1 MPDVV
6 LYQFPPVAGLPS
18 FSPFCWKVQMALNA
32 RAVPHR
38 IENILFARRRN
49 PHGKLPYVVWDGEG
63 LEDSSAIA
71 RAIDE
76 RATGGPRLVP
86 SDAPLAAEAHV
97 LEDWADESLYFIGI
111 YYQWRDREGAA
122 EVPRAFYRIP
132 VVGRVAYPLFD
143 RVIQRQLRGQGIAR
157 KPPEHVAADLER
169 HLDAIESLLEGREF
183 LLDRGPLLCDFA
195 MASQLHYLRRT
206 PVAGRALASRTAILA
221 YLDRM
226 KALRR

>member
-1 MPDVV
+1 
-6 LYQFPPVAGLPS
+6 
-18 FSPFCWKVQMALNA
+18 MALNA

-97 LEDWADESLYFIGI
+97 LEDWADESLYFHAVYAKFADAEGWRGTRERLASMMPAAIRAIGV
-111 YYQWRDREGAA
+111 RVTRA
-122 EVPRAFYRIP
+122 ETLAK
-132 VVGRVAYPLFD
+132 
-143 RVIQRQLRGQGIAR
+143 LRHQGILRRDAR
-157 KPPEHVAADLER
+157 LVDQELER
-169 HLDAIESLLEGREF
+169 HLDALDLRLSDGRRYLVGET
-183 LLDRGPLLCDFA
+183 LTIADIAVTPMLA
-195 MASQLHYLRRT
+195 QLTIGMT
-206 PVAGRALASRTAILA
+206 PRYGAKIASRPSLA
-221 YLDRM
+221 RYLARV
-226 KALRR
+226 REETGT